1 MRNVPVALFL
11 VVLAAAGC
19 STDSPGGPG
28 SAPPP
33 ESGGS
38 ASGKE
43 ESGDSVAVEGAEGGQ
58 EEVTEYVYAV
68 KEQITVDLTMYTN
81 SEGGRLTPFFS
92 GYRPVIE
99 FDHQE
104 QSASC
109 SVQLPQGLSEFAP
122 GESHVVGLECDTEI
136 TVHVDTP
143 GFTLLETKAPHGAG
157 EVVFTEEG
165 H

>member
-11 VVLAAAGC
+11 VVLAATGC
-19 STDSPGGPG
+19 STDSPDGPG

-38 ASGKE
+38 VEEGSG
-43 ESGDSVAVEGAEGGQ
+43 GSVAEEEGR

-68 KEQITVDLTMYTN
+68 NEQITVDLTMYPN

-109 SVQLPQGLSEFAP
+109 SVQLPEGLSEFAP

-143 GFTLLETKAPHGAG
+143 GFTLMETKAPHGAG

>member
-11 VVLAAAGC
+11 VVLAATGC

-33 ESGGS
+33 ESGG
-38 ASGKE
+38 
-43 ESGDSVAVEGAEGGQ
+43 SVAVEGAEGGQ

-109 SVQLPQGLSEFAP
+109 SVQLPEGLSEFAP